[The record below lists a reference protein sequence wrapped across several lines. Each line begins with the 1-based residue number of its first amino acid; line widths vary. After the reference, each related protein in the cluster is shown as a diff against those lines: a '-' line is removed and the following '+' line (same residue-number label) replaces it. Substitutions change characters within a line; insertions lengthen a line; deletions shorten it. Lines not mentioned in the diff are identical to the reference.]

1 MTPAIALLKKHQVA
15 HQVVTYQHDPQ
26 AISYGVE
33 AAEKLGVPAVTI
45 FKTLLVSNE
54 KQELIVAIIPVLKQL
69 DLKAVAQAVG
79 VKKVSMAKPELAQK
93 ATGYLVGGISP
104 LGQKKRLA
112 TFIDDSAAELTTM
125 YVSGGRR
132 GLDIALAPEDLAKL
146 LNAPF
151 VAIAKEQN

>member
-26 AISYGVE
+26 ATSYGVE
-33 AAEKLGVPAVTI
+33 AAEKLAVPAANI

-69 DLKAVAQAVG
+69 DLKAIAQAAG
-79 VKKVSMAKPELAQK
+79 IKKVTMAKPELAQK

-151 VAIAKEQN
+151 VAIAKEKD